1 MARKNSKKIRFL
13 KGEKI
18 MYFVIVLLMLLIP
31 ISNVFTKALLSK
43 SNIEVE
49 KIKSKIDKQTSTNE
63 SLSMQINEL
72 ASLENIQE
80 VASKYGLSYINDNI
94 KTISE

>member
-18 MYFVIVLLMLLIP
+18 MYFVIVLVAVLIP
-31 ISNVFTKALLSK
+31 ISNVFSKALLSET
-43 SNIEVE
+43 NIEVE
-49 KIKSKIDKQTSTNE
+49 KLKTKIDKQTSNNE

-72 ASLENIQE
+72 ASLENIQA
-80 VASKYGLSYINDNI
+80 VAAEYGLSYINDNI
-94 KTISE
+94 KTISK

>member
-1 MARKNSKKIRFL
+1 
-13 KGEKI
+13 
-18 MYFVIVLLMLLIP
+18 
-31 ISNVFTKALLSK
+31 LLSE

>member
-18 MYFVIVLLMLLIP
+18 MYFVIVLVMLLIP
-31 ISNVFTKALLSK
+31 ISNVFTKALLSE

-49 KIKSKIDKQTSTNE
+49 QLKNKIEKQASNNE

-72 ASLENIQE
+72 ASLENVQAI
-80 VASKYGLSYINDNI
+80 ASEYGLSYINDNI

>member
-1 MARKNSKKIRFL
+1 MARKNSKKVRFL
-13 KGEKI
+13 KGEKV
-18 MYFVIVLLMLLIP
+18 MYFVIVLVMLLIP
-31 ISNVFTKALLSK
+31 ISNVFTKALLSE

-49 KIKSKIDKQTSTNE
+49 KIKNKIDKQASTNE

-72 ASLENIQE
+72 ASLENIQAI
-80 VASKYGLSYINDNI
+80 ASEYGLSYINDNI

>member
-1 MARKNSKKIRFL
+1 MARKYSKKVRFL

-18 MYFVIVLLMLLIP
+18 MYIVIALVALLIP
-31 ISNVFTKALLSK
+31 VSNVFTKALLSET
-43 SNIEVE
+43 NIEVE
-49 KIKSKIDKQTSTNE
+49 RLKTKIDKQASSNE

-80 VASKYGLSYINDNI
+80 VAAQYGLSYINDNI
-94 KTISE
+94 KTISK

>member
-1 MARKNSKKIRFL
+1 MTRKSSKKIRFL

-18 MYFVIVLLMLLIP
+18 MYFVIVLVMLLIP
-31 ISNVFTKALLSK
+31 ISNVFTKALLSE

-49 KIKSKIDKQTSTNE
+49 KLKNKIDKQTSNNE

-72 ASLENIQE
+72 ASLENIQA
-80 VASKYGLSYINDNI
+80 VASEYGLSYINDNI

>member
-13 KGEKI
+13 KGEKV

-31 ISNVFTKALLSK
+31 ISNVFTKALLSE

>member
-18 MYFVIVLLMLLIP
+18 MYFVIVLVMLLIP
-31 ISNVFTKALLSK
+31 ISNVFTKALLSE

-49 KIKSKIDKQTSTNE
+49 QLKNKIEKQASNNE

-72 ASLENIQE
+72 ASLENIQAIANE
-80 VASKYGLSYINDNI
+80 YGLSYINDNI

>member
-1 MARKNSKKIRFL
+1 MARKSGKKVRFL

-18 MYFVIVLLMLLIP
+18 MYFVIVLVMLLIP
-31 ISNVFTKALLSK
+31 ISNVFTKALLSE

-49 KIKSKIDKQTSTNE
+49 KLKNKINKQTSNNE

-80 VASKYGLSYINDNI
+80 IANLYGLSYINDNI